1 MPMTVASDLHDHAEA
16 ETHGPGRATTGDVF
30 RLLALAAMTAVLIGL
45 CIVLAVPFLPAITWS
60 VALAIVAW
68 PLHRWVARHVR
79 RPNSAAALSSAA
91 VAVAI
96 AGPLVVAVPG

>member
-45 CIVLAVPFLPAITWS
+45 
-60 VALAIVAW
+60 
-68 PLHRWVARHVR
+68 R
-79 RPNSAAALSSAA
+79 
-91 VAVAI
+91 
-96 AGPLVVAVPG
+96 VPGIVIKDPGCVAKTYPGFWEDFEKLRQS